1 MLSFIKHISSY
12 LKSKPQSRFD
22 DSHIV
27 WKYLSQ
33 IPLNIPTEN
42 LLKKSF
48 RTRIKY
54 ENNIMIFQFR
64 ISPDSLS
71 EWEKI
76 QIKIIE
82 QSLKNKLQSSNRDKA
97 IEVQIKT
104 SNCWGSNCW
113 GCREYQ
119 KNII

>member
-1 MLSFIKHISSY
+1 MLQIFHKISWYFRSQP
-12 LKSKPQSRFD
+12 KSHFED
-22 DSHIV
+22 NHIV

-71 EWEKI
+71 EWENL
-76 QIKIIE
+76 QIKILE
-82 QSLKNKLQSSNRDKA
+82 QSLKNKLQSSNKDKA

-104 SNCWGSNCW
+104 SNCCGSNCW
-113 GCREYQ
+113 GCREYG
-119 KNII
+119 KDII

>member
-1 MLSFIKHISSY
+1 MFQILQKISSY
-12 LKSKPQSRFD
+12 LKSKPQNHFE

-33 IPLNIPTEN
+33 IPLNLATEN

-54 ENNIMIFQFR
+54 ENDLMIFQFR

-76 QIKIIE
+76 QVKILE
-82 QSLKNKLQSSNRDKA
+82 QSLKNKLQSNNRDKN
-97 IEVQIKT
+97 IEVQIKI
-104 SNCWGSNCW
+104 SNCCGSNCW

-119 KNII
+119 KDII